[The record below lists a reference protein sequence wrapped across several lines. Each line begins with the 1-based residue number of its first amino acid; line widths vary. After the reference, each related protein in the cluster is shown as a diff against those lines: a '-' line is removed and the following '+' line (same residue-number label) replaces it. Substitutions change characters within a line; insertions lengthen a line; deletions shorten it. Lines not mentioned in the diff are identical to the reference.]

1 MLIPTAEKVNRN
13 SRVFRT
19 FSFMLAI
26 ACLFAVLPYTVFA
39 QTTYVITDGDQVTVH
54 TSLAK
59 NPVYILSA
67 AGLELS
73 EEDMFTTTSSDGVEE
88 ITVKRGQ
95 KVTLHSFG
103 TTIEE
108 IGYEETLEDLLM
120 RLDIPAYGDNVVS
133 LPLDTMVYEGMEVTI
148 DNIVTKEESYREETA
163 FETKYCYNST
173 MPEGEQKVLIEG
185 VIGITDYYDRAVYTN
200 GKESSREHLKTVVVQ
215 EKVDKIVAIG
225 TGTQLGKNT
234 NIPSVGDG
242 FLVTAQGEVLTFD
255 KVDEFKATAY
265 TKTDA
270 GCNDITATGT
280 LVHEGVI
287 AVDPKVI
294 PYGTE
299 VFIVANDGTYVY
311 GLGRAEDCGG
321 SIKNKRIDL
330 YYDTTAQCFQFGV
343 RDCTLYF
350 LTNR

>member
-19 FSFMLAI
+19 FSLILVI
-26 ACLFAVLPYTVFA
+26 ACLFTYLPYTVFA

-73 EEDMFTTTSSDGVEE
+73 EEDMFTTTTGDGVEE
-88 ITVKRGQ
+88 ITVQRGQ

-103 TTIEE
+103 TTQEAV
-108 IGYEETLEDLLM
+108 GYEETLEDLLM

-133 LPLDTMVYEGMEVTI
+133 LPLDTMVYEGMEVSI
-148 DNIVTKEESYREETA
+148 DHIVTKEEFLREVTPY
-163 FETKYCYNST
+163 ETKLCYNPT
-173 MPEGEQKVLIEG
+173 WPEGEKRVLVEG
-185 VIGITDYYDRAVYTN
+185 ADGIVEYTDQVVYTN
-200 GKESSREHLKTVVVQ
+200 GAESSRENLETVVVQ
-215 EKVDKIVAIG
+215 EKVDQIVAIG
-225 TGTQLGKNT
+225 TGTQLGKNE

-242 FLVTAQGEVLTFD
+242 FLVTAQGEILTFD

-280 LVHEGVI
+280 YVHVGVI

-311 GLGRAEDCGG
+311 GMARAEDCGG

-330 YYDTTAQCFQFGV
+330 YYDTTAECFQFGV

-350 LTNR
+350 LT